1 MKKRHIDLI
10 QFLKSQNQPL
20 NSQEIA
26 DYFHVSNRSIKNYVR
41 EINSKYQNPIIMTSH
56 HGYEINKKVLPL
68 FNITQ
73 NKKIPQTDEERS
85 FYIIKQFILEYNSNL
100 DLFDLCD
107 YLSIGYSTLKSLIS
121 KMNKMYSSYDIKFI
135 CKNDYLQIIGD
146 DKNLRQL
153 ISYVISE
160 ESKIHFLDIQKLSE
174 YFKSIS
180 IDNLLHI
187 IISTFKKYNYYL
199 NDFTT
204 INLLLHLSILL
215 DRKMNDI
222 HLELNQSHL
231 FQIEDPKEK
240 ELLNDLF
247 QLLEEE
253 FIISLNDSEKFEI
266 YLLFKSNAH
275 TSTQDDFI
283 QLVGKEI
290 IELINHY
297 VQQIYN
303 LYMIDLSS
311 KAFIAPLSL
320 HIKNLIFRLKNNNFI
335 KNPMT
340 NIIKYNNPTIFDIA
354 TFIGIDLMTRYN
366 IYINEDEIAFLAIH
380 IGAEIEK
387 QNINKF
393 KIPCI
398 LFAPY
403 YHNISSTISNSLLS
417 NFGNQIHIIANVYD
431 KDEIMKII
439 KKTDASPF
447 TIIFTT
453 IPLENIDN
461 YTVVQINPLNISN
474 QYTIIQEAIIENKHK
489 YNIYNFQKNFHNFF
503 EKDLFTYY
511 DFMSSRDE
519 VITYLCNQLLTKNY
533 VDHTFYEKV
542 CSREE
547 AATTAFDGIAIPH
560 SVEMDAIK
568 TSVAIIISKKGIQW
582 GHQNVSIV
590 FLIAINKADRRIFKE
605 LYEFIISL
613 CNNKEIVKMLKN
625 CSTFDN
631 FKKIIDNNLQ

>member
-10 QFLKSQNQPL
+10 QFLKSKNKPL

-41 EINSKYQNPIIMTSH
+41 EINSKYQNSIIITSH
-56 HGYEINKKVLPL
+56 QGYEINKKVLPL
-68 FNITQ
+68 FNIMQ
-73 NKKIPQTDEERS
+73 NKNIPQTDEERS
-85 FYIIKQFILEYNSNL
+85 FYIIKQFILEYKSNI

-107 YLSIGYSTLKSLIS
+107 YLSVGYSTLKSLIS
-121 KMNKMYSSYDIKFI
+121 KMNKMYSSYNIRFI
-135 CKNDYLQIIGD
+135 CKNDYLQIIGN
-146 DKNLRQL
+146 DKNFRQL

-160 ESKIHFLDIQKLSE
+160 ESKVHFLDIQKLSE

-187 IISTFKKYNYYL
+187 ISSIFKKYNYYL

-204 INLLLHLSILL
+204 INLLLHFSILL

-222 HLELNQSHL
+222 NLESNQSQF
-231 FQIEDPKEK
+231 FQIEDSKEK
-240 ELLNDLF
+240 ELLNELF
-247 QLLEEE
+247 ELLEEE
-253 FIISLNDSEKFEI
+253 FLVQFNNSEKFEI

-275 TSTQDDFI
+275 ASNQDDLI

-297 VQQIYN
+297 IQQIYN

-311 KAFIAPLSL
+311 KAFITPLSL

-340 NIIKYNNPTIFDIA
+340 NIIKYNNPTVFDIA
-354 TFIGIDLMTRYN
+354 TFIGINLMEYYN

-387 QNINKF
+387 QNIDKF
-393 KIPCI
+393 KIPAI
-398 LFAPY
+398 LFAPF
-403 YHNISSTISNSLLS
+403 YHNINSTILNSLLS
-417 NFGNQIHIIANVYD
+417 SFGNQIYIISNIHD
-431 KDEIMKII
+431 KDDLI
-439 KKTDASPF
+439 KTINENDDFPSI
-447 TIIFTT
+447 IIFTT

-461 YTVVQINPLNISN
+461 CTVIQINPLNISN
-474 QYTIIQEAIIENKHK
+474 QYVVIQEAIIENKYKH
-489 YNIYNFQKNFHNFF
+489 NIYNFQKNFHNFF

-511 DFMSSRDE
+511 DIMSSRDE
-519 VITYLCNQLLTKNY
+519 VLSYLCQQLLTKNY
-533 VDHTFYEKV
+533 VDDTFHDKV
-542 CSREE
+542 CSREH

-568 TSVAIIISKKGIQW
+568 TSVAIAISKKGIQW
-582 GHQNVSIV
+582 GNQNVSIV
-590 FLIAINKADRRIFKE
+590 FLIAINKADRKTFKE

-613 CNNKEIVKMLKN
+613 CNNKDIMKLIKE
-625 CSTFDN
+625 CSSFNT
-631 FKKIIDNNLQ
+631 FKKIINNHL